1 MGGIMKKIKVWWA
14 VNAFW
19 LLLYIFT
26 ALFLYFR
33 RVDAAGVVQNN
44 PIKMVNIAVISV
56 AFLIVIVFQL
66 VILHFIRK

>member
-33 RVDAAGVVQNN
+33 RVDAAGVAQNN